1 VSLIL
6 NAKGERVT
14 NDRAGRVR
22 TIGFGERL
30 AAVLE
35 IYRAAELT

>member
-1 VSLIL
+1 MIL

-14 NDRAGRVR
+14 KDRAGRVR
-22 TIGFGERL
+22 TIGSGKRL

-35 IYRAAELT
+35 IYRAAELA